1 MAEKVNLQQKIQAY
15 RQSNPKLKKLSDNQ
29 VLSIMVKNGVITLTA
44 KQKQSIFA
52 SSKQKDNNTGLQVE
66 KTTKAKPKKT
76 IYLQSGRK
84 VVYSRLADGRTVM
97 QYFGADGTP
106 IKPDYFKKVEGQI
119 SIAANGSSYT
129 VTKNGKKRVLKAK
142 NPTQGAVD
150 QNLARLNNEE
160 KRLNKTKKEQGLI
173 GKGWDWVKNKTGI
186 GDGSDKAQQQ
196 INAERKLLNQVKT
209 GKISKK
215 DFKNATGVEYTKEN
229 LEKFKRG
236 ELSQT
241 STKINGY
248 KEGQE
253 MAADVVGD
261 MVSGIAAVTIYTAAV
276 AAAPFTGGASIAVGV
291 AAATASGALIKAG
304 VKALDTVG
312 TDKKYT
318 MKDFGHDLATGAFSG
333 ALAPITGGLGGAVG
347 KTVATKLGIQAVKQV
362 GKEVA
367 EEVVETGVK
376 QGLKTALTNP
386 AGYEYVGGT
395 LLKRGT
401 AMAAE
406 MATDGALGGAIDG
419 GFRAGLD
426 NNWDTEAMLDG
437 AVEGG
442 IGGAI
447 MSPIIGGGFK
457 VAGKGAQKVFGKD
470 NVKVDAN
477 GNKVADEVPS
487 KIENETPRVEKDVNI
502 ESASSKKSIT
512 QEEQEIPT
520 KKAANLETPIQVQQ
534 RLIKELENAKSREDF
549 SRITQEMKNLP
560 KTPEYQAVKQRLGGE
575 YFQRYNE
582 WKANQ
587 LESTRAIKNMAD
599 DVSFKEIKLKENSSL
614 TPQETK
620 SNLLELGF
628 TPEEIANIDCE
639 NKGVQTYINVARTMI
654 FELKMEF
661 PGVNLKDPQA
671 RKGLIEEALNV
682 DEEFLNTALFKYLN
696 KENVNT
702 LKQYITDLNDFE
714 DYKNLFSNLEYC
726 EYLDLLIEK
735 IPLISKLYN
744 NKLSIE
750 DIKNYDFGYD
760 YKLQNLDENSATKI
774 SEYNKLLPEEYQ
786 FRLFDIDRLTEENL
800 SLETIKSYAKEC
812 ERFKEI
818 GLDEYSDS
826 HSTIAEKTEQMRTI
840 ADMIKQYKLNFKY
853 KEGGK
858 EYSLGNST
866 LIDIANSNNIKET
879 VEFLNSLTPEGRA
892 LGVRYL
898 KAPTTIPKES
908 FVNFLNKLSK
918 SENISFDRKDEIVK
932 MLYSEDMKKQ
942 VDFTDYIIELT
953 ENTSVLKDYGWEEY
967 CLVANQDYKGAKNLL
982 NELKTCFKN
991 KKEFDKYI
999 NDGFCYICQDKN
1011 IDYTRA
1017 VANIKEMG
1025 NRNLSV
1031 DAQSNLNSIIR
1042 SSNKEAVD
1050 KVELLDK
1057 AGFHNSSLV
1066 RDLLSENEISLS
1078 KINEKLD
1085 IVKAEIRRCYPD
1097 LKDIDDNLLLQYIN
1111 LYNYNHEYY
1120 LLHAIK
1126 NDCKTIDDISAI
1138 YGDGSTGISY
1148 LRSINE
1154 TNKQLFKMLM
1164 NDNDIPKNDI
1174 IRILYA
1180 TTEANVTFAEKLCAD
1195 KNFPKDKIVDIIKA
1209 TNKDNL
1215 AFAEKLCADKD
1226 FPNDKIAGI
1235 VGATNKDNLAFA
1247 EKLCAD
1253 KEFPKDKIANIVRGT
1268 NEDNLAFAEKLC
1280 ADKEFPKDKIAGI
1293 VRGTYKYNLA
1303 FAEKLCADK
1312 DFPKD
1317 KIADIV
1323 SWTNKD
1329 NLAFAEKLCAD
1340 KDFPKDKI
1348 ADIVRVTNEDN
1359 LAFAEK
1365 LCADK
1370 DFPKDQIADIVR
1382 FTNKDNIDYAI
1393 NLCTNY
1399 KKYGINQKH
1408 IAMLIKNKNNV
1419 SIEQYQQLLA
1429 QFNKEELATW
1439 AENDIV
1445 IGCQLSGLIGK
1456 QNINEIPLS
1465 QKRSIL
1471 KTLVSCNTNLFGIT
1485 DKLKGKASLIPRN
1498 QEEYC
1503 ELLPALVRSLGIETN
1518 KLSAEQI
1525 THTNKAT
1532 QNLSKSLA
1540 KLSDSDFAKLSISQ
1554 EYSREDFIN
1563 TVLEKTKNLPETERQ
1578 KVFDYYGFELLK
1590 NDTNK
1595 TGCTLY
1601 GYPVNLNNGH
1611 KLAEI
1616 NDVNTKAVVES
1627 LRNDVVRF
1635 SKNNRIKCENPQV
1648 EQFLNEIVEVLPE
1661 IRTMIGKAQHGNNG
1675 TRGAHDYDV
1684 MKHSL
1689 KVMQK
1694 ISQDPKF
1701 AKLNESDKKVM
1712 MLASLM
1718 HDITKLEGH
1727 PDGMHAENGAFDVFF
1742 IAKKFNLTPEEET
1755 KLYKICKYHEWL
1767 NFVNTSK
1774 SERELT
1780 KRLQSVAFDLQQDN
1794 LVDMAEIFTHA
1805 DLRAVKADDSF
1816 HDTKV
1821 GKSRVDFNGNV
1832 RSFGESA
1839 DIYVA
1844 RIKEYQKELQK
1855 SQPILPVTK
1864 FPQASRMK
1872 QAITTVNADGS
1883 TNLKG
1888 VYQDKDGVVVIKFN
1902 EMTDESWEAIG
1913 FPKGTSA
1920 KGVKAK
1926 GLNNSGAETDVE
1938 TGNIHFFVHGLDY
1951 SNQLAKFDA
1960 FSLVDSDVLLSVS
1973 YAERPESKYRFFRSQ
1988 GVLLD
1993 IPTKYVY
2000 GGGNTDS
2007 GSGCGKNIQEFK
2019 NNYIFGGR
2027 RESDRLY
2034 ISNLVKEA
2042 TGMSDTEYVQFV
2054 KENENKSMLEI
2065 EPANIREKI
2074 IQKFATINSN
2084 VRKGNR
2090 EYNEM
2095 YGSNP
2100 QVMGVFAYSQENK
2113 VGQPIDFLNNIYGN
2127 THFLK
2132 EYAKE
2137 RDLPFIVFGD

>member
-1 MAEKVNLQQKIQAY
+1 MGFEAKIQQKINAY
-15 RQSNPKLKKLSDNQ
+15 RQTHPKVKMSDEQ
-29 VLSIMVKNGVITLTA
+29 IVSILVKNGEIILSED
-44 KQKQSIFA
+44 QKRSLFA
-52 SSKQKDNNTGLQVE
+52 NNSKQNNNAGLKLE
-66 KTTKAKPKKT
+66 KTNKKPNPEKT

-84 VVYSRLADGRTVM
+84 VVYSKLSNGKTVM
-97 QYFGADGTP
+97 KYYGADGTR
-106 IKPDYFKKVEGQI
+106 INPDYFKKVEGQI
-119 SIAANGSSYT
+119 SISADGNSYT
-129 VTKNGKKRVLKAK
+129 VTKNGKKQTLKAK
-142 NPTQGAVD
+142 NPTQGAID
-150 QNLARLNNEE
+150 QNIAKLNNQE
-160 KRLNKTKKEQGLI
+160 KALNKAKKEQGWI
-173 GKGWDWVKNKTGI
+173 GKGWDWVKNNTGI

-196 INAERKLLNQVKT
+196 INAEKKLLNQIKT
-209 GKISKK
+209 GKVSKK
-215 DFKNATGVEYTKEN
+215 DFKEVTGQDYTKEN
-229 LEKFKRG
+229 LAKFKKG
-236 ELSQT
+236 ELSQAE
-241 STKINGY
+241 TKINGY
-248 KEGQE
+248 KEGQD
-253 MAADVVGD
+253 MATDMVGD
-261 MVSGIAAVTIYTAAV
+261 MVSGIAAVGIYTAAI
-276 AAAPFTGGASIAVGV
+276 AAAPVTGGASLLVGFGL
-291 AAATASGALIKAG
+291 ATASGAAIKVG
-304 VKALDTVG
+304 IKALDTVG

-318 MKDFGHDLATGAFSG
+318 LKDLKHDAATGAFSG
-333 ALAPITGGLGGAVG
+333 GLAPVTAGLGGAVG
-347 KTVATKLGIQAVKQV
+347 KTVATKFGVQAIKTV

-367 EEVVETGVK
+367 EEAAKGGVK
-376 QGLKTALTNP
+376 STLKAALANP

-395 LLKRGT
+395 FAKRT
-401 AMAAE
+401 TSMAAE
-406 MATDGALGGAIDG
+406 MVTDGALGGAIDG

-426 NNWDTEAMLDG
+426 SDWDAETMLDG
-437 AVEGG
+437 AIEGG
-442 IGGAI
+442 IGGALFA
-447 MSPIIGGGFK
+447 PAIGGGMK
-457 VAGKGAQKVFGKD
+457 AAGKGAQKVFGKE

-487 KIENETPRVEKDVNI
+487 KIESETPKVEKDVDT
-502 ESASSKKSIT
+502 ETVSSKKSIT
-512 QEEQEIPT
+512 QEEQDTSGNKNIKP
-520 KKAANLETPIQVQQ
+520 ETPIQVQQ

-560 KTPEYQAVKQRLGGE
+560 KTEEYQAIRQRLGGE

-582 WKANQ
+582 WKAN
-587 LESTRAIKNMAD
+587 LPESTRAIKNMAD
-599 DVSFKEIKLKENSSL
+599 DVSSKEIKLKENSSL
-614 TPQETK
+614 TPEETK

-682 DEEFLNTALFKYLN
+682 DEEFLNTTLFKYLN
-696 KENVNT
+696 KENVST

-714 DYKNLFSNLEYC
+714 DYKNLFSSLDYC
-726 EYLDLLIEK
+726 KYLDLLVEK
-735 IPLISKLYN
+735 IPLLSKLHG
-744 NKLSIE
+744 NKLTIDE
-750 DIKNYDFGYD
+750 IANYNILHDARLRD
-760 YKLQNLDENSATKI
+760 LNETTATKI

-800 SLETIKSYAKEC
+800 SLEIVQSYAKEC
-812 ERFKEI
+812 KRFKEI
-818 GLDEYSDS
+818 GLYEYSDS
-826 HSTIAEKTEQMRTI
+826 HSTIAEQTMQMKKI
-840 ADMIKQYKLNFKY
+840 ADMLEQYKLNFKY
-853 KEGGK
+853 KASNGK

-898 KAPTTIPKES
+898 NAPTTIPKES

-932 MLYSEDMKKQ
+932 MLYSEDMKNH

-953 ENTSVLKDYGWEEY
+953 ENTSVLKDYYWEEY

-982 NELKTCFKN
+982 NELKIYFKDN
-991 KKEFDKYI
+991 KQFDNYI
-999 NDGFCYICQDKN
+999 NHDFQYICQNKD

-1017 VANIKEMG
+1017 VANVKEMG

-1031 DAQSNLNSIIR
+1031 VTLNSVIR

-1050 KVELLDK
+1050 IAELLDK
-1057 AGFHNSSLV
+1057 TGFTNSSSLV
-1066 RDLLSENEISLS
+1066 RDLLSDKDISLA

-1085 IVKAEIRRCYPD
+1085 IVKTEIRKRYPD

-1111 LYNYNHEYY
+1111 RYNYNNEYY

-1126 NDCKTIDDISAI
+1126 DDCKTIDDINAI
-1138 YGDGSTGISY
+1138 YSNDTTGISY

-1180 TTEANVTFAEKLCAD
+1180 TTEANVTCWAEKLCTDKKFPKDKIANIVEATNKDNLVLAKKLCAD
-1195 KNFPKDKIVDIIKA
+1195 KEFPKDQIAGIVRA

-1215 AFAEKLCADKD
+1215 AFAEKLY
-1226 FPNDKIAGI
+1226 
-1235 VGATNKDNLAFA
+1235 T
-1247 EKLCAD
+1247 D
-1253 KEFPKDKIANIVRGT
+1253 KEFPKDKIA
-1268 NEDNLAFAEKLC
+1268 
-1280 ADKEFPKDKIAGI
+1280 
-1293 VRGTYKYNLA
+1293 
-1303 FAEKLCADK
+1303 
-1312 DFPKD
+1312 
-1317 KIADIV
+1317 DIV
-1323 SWTNKD
+1323 EATNKD
-1329 NLAFAEKLCAD
+1329 NLVLAEKLYAD

-1348 ADIVRVTNEDN
+1348 ADIVR
-1359 LAFAEK
+1359 L
-1365 LCADK
+1365 
-1370 DFPKDQIADIVR
+1370 
-1382 FTNKDNIDYAI
+1382 TNKDNIDYAI

-1429 QFNKEELATW
+1429 QINKEELATW

-1471 KTLVSCNTNLFGIT
+1471 KTLVSCNSNLFGIT
-1485 DKLKGKASLIPRN
+1485 DKLKGKAALIPRN

-1525 THTNKAT
+1525 THTNTTT

-1563 TVLEKTKNLPETERQ
+1563 TVLEKTKDLSEAERQ

-1616 NDVNTKAVVES
+1616 NDVKTKAVVES
-1627 LRNDVVRF
+1627 LRNDVVKF

-1675 TRGAHDYDV
+1675 TRGAHDFDV

-1694 ISQDPKF
+1694 ISQDPNF

-1712 MLASLM
+1712 LLASLM
-1718 HDITKLEGH
+1718 HDITKSEGH
-1727 PDGMHAENGAFDVFF
+1727 PDGYHAENGAFDVFF
-1742 IAKKFNLTPEEET
+1742 ISKKFNLTPEEET

-1774 SERELT
+1774 SEDELT

-1839 DIYVA
+1839 DVYIA

-1888 VYQDKDGVVVIKFN
+1888 VYQDKDGIVVIKFN

-1938 TGNIHFFVHGLDY
+1938 TGNIHFFVHGLEY

-1960 FSLVDSDVLLSVS
+1960 FSLVDSDALLSVS
-1973 YAERPESKYRFFRSQ
+1973 YAERPESKYRFFRTQ

-2019 NNYIFGGR
+2019 DYYIFGGR
-2027 RESDRLY
+2027 RESERLY

-2054 KENENKSMLEI
+2054 KNNENKSMLEI
-2065 EPANIREKI
+2065 EPAEIREKI

-2100 QVMGVFAYSQENK
+2100 QVMGVFAYSRKGEVN
-2113 VGQPIDFLNNIYGN
+2113 QPIDFLNNIDGRI
-2127 THFLK
+2127 HFLK

>member
-1 MAEKVNLQQKIQAY
+1 MGFEAKIQQKINAY
-15 RQSNPKLKKLSDNQ
+15 RQSNPKIKLSDEQ
-29 VLSIMVKNGVITLTA
+29 ILSILVKNGDVVLTEDQKRSLFANDSKHNDNIGLKLEKTA
-44 KQKQSIFA
+44 K
-52 SSKQKDNNTGLQVE
+52 
-66 KTTKAKPKKT
+66 KPNPEKT

-84 VVYSRLADGRTVM
+84 VVYSRLSNGKTVM
-97 QYFGADGTP
+97 KYFGADGTR
-106 IKPDYFKKVEGQI
+106 INPDYFKKVEGQI
-119 SIAANGSSYT
+119 SISADGNSYT
-129 VTKNGKKRVLKAK
+129 VTKNGKKQTLKAK
-142 NPTQGAVD
+142 NPTLGAID
-150 QNLARLNNEE
+150 QNIAKLNNQE
-160 KRLNKTKKEQGLI
+160 KALNKTKNEQGWI
-173 GKGWDWVKNKTGI
+173 GKGWDLLKNTTGI
-186 GDGSDKAQQQ
+186 GDGSDKVQQQ
-196 INAERKLLNQVKT
+196 IDAERKLLKQIKT
-209 GKISKK
+209 GKVSKK
-215 DFKNATGVEYTKEN
+215 DFKEVTGQDYTKEN
-229 LEKFKRG
+229 LKKFKRG
-236 ELSQT
+236 ELSQAEE
-241 STKINGY
+241 KINGY
-248 KEGQE
+248 KEGQD
-253 MAADVVGD
+253 MATDMVGD
-261 MVSGIAAVTIYTAAV
+261 MVSGIAAVGIYTAAV
-276 AAAPFTGGASIAVGV
+276 AAAPVTGGASIAIGVGL
-291 AAATASGALIKAG
+291 ATASGAAIKVG

-318 MKDFGHDLATGAFSG
+318 FEDMKHDAATGGFSG
-333 ALAPITGGLGGAVG
+333 ALAPVTAGLGGAVG
-347 KTVATKLGIQAVKQV
+347 KTIATKFGIQAVKSV

-367 EEVVETGVK
+367 EEAAKGGLKST
-376 QGLKTALTNP
+376 LKTALTNP
-386 AGYEYVGGT
+386 AGYEYAGGT
-395 LLKRGT
+395 LLKRGS

-406 MATDGALGGAIDG
+406 MATDGALSGAVDG

-426 NNWDTEAMLDG
+426 SDWDTEAMLDG
-437 AVEGG
+437 AIEGG

-447 MSPIIGGGFK
+447 MSPVVGGGMK
-457 VAGKGAQKVFGKD
+457 ALGKSVQKVFGKE

-487 KIENETPRVEKDVNI
+487 KIENETPRVEKDVDT
-502 ESASSKKSIT
+502 EPASSKSVT

-520 KKAANLETPIQVQQ
+520 KEAANLETPIQVQQ
-534 RLIKELENAKSREDF
+534 RLIKELETAKSREDF

-560 KTPEYQAVKQRLGGE
+560 KTEEYKAVRERLGGE
-575 YFQRYNE
+575 HLQRYNE

-587 LESTRAIKNMAD
+587 SESTRAIKNMAD
-599 DVSFKEIKLKENSSL
+599 DVPSKEIKLKENNSL
-614 TPQETK
+614 TPEETK

-639 NKGVQTYINVARTMI
+639 NKGVQAYINVARTMI

-714 DYKNLFSNLEYC
+714 DYKNLFSTLEYC
-726 EYLDLLIEK
+726 EYQDLLVEK

-826 HSTIAEKTEQMRTI
+826 HFTIAEKTEQMRTI
-840 ADMIKQYKLNFKY
+840 ADMLKQYKLNFKY
-853 KEGGK
+853 KKGGK

-892 LGVRYL
+892 LGVRHRN
-898 KAPTTIPKES
+898 APTTIPKES
-908 FVNFLNKLSK
+908 FVSFLNKLSK

-932 MLYSEDMKKQ
+932 MLYSEDMKNHA
-942 VDFTDYIIELT
+942 DFTDYIIELA
-953 ENTSVLKDYGWEEY
+953 ENTSVLTTYDWKEY
-967 CLVANQDYKGAKNLL
+967 CLAANQDYKGAKNLL
-982 NELKTCFKN
+982 NELKIYFKDN
-991 KKEFDKYI
+991 KQFDNYI
-999 NDGFCYICQDKN
+999 NHDFQYICQNKD

-1017 VANIKEMG
+1017 VANVKEMG

-1031 DAQSNLNSIIR
+1031 DAQSNLNSVIR

-1050 KVELLDK
+1050 IVELLDK
-1057 AGFHNSSLV
+1057 AGFHESSLV

-1085 IVKAEIRRCYPD
+1085 IVKAEIRKCYPD

-1126 NDCKTIDDISAI
+1126 NDCKTIDDIHAI
-1138 YGDGSTGISY
+1138 YGDDATGISY
-1148 LRSINE
+1148 LRSINKA
-1154 TNKQLFKMLM
+1154 NKQLFKMLM

-1195 KNFPKDKIVDIIKA
+1195 KEFPKDKIAVIFSDK
-1209 TNKDNL
+1209 NKDNL
-1215 AFAEKLCADKD
+1215 AFAEKLYTDKD
-1226 FPNDKIAGI
+1226 FPNDKIADI
-1235 VGATNKDNLAFA
+1235 VNVTNKDNLALAEKLCADKDFPKDKIADIVRAINKDNLAFA

-1253 KEFPKDKIANIVRGT
+1253 KEFPKDK
-1268 NEDNLAFAEKLC
+1268 
-1280 ADKEFPKDKIAGI
+1280 
-1293 VRGTYKYNLA
+1293 
-1303 FAEKLCADK
+1303 
-1312 DFPKD
+1312 
-1317 KIADIV
+1317 
-1323 SWTNKD
+1323 
-1329 NLAFAEKLCAD
+1329 
-1340 KDFPKDKI
+1340 
-1348 ADIVRVTNEDN
+1348 
-1359 LAFAEK
+1359 
-1365 LCADK
+1365 
-1370 DFPKDQIADIVR
+1370 IADIVR

-1419 SIEQYQQLLA
+1419 SIKQYQQLLA
-1429 QFNKEELATW
+1429 QINKEELATW

-1485 DKLKGKASLIPRN
+1485 DKLKGKAALIPRN

-1525 THTNKAT
+1525 THTNTAT

-1563 TVLEKTKNLPETERQ
+1563 TVLEKTKDLSDAERQ

-1601 GYPVNLNNGH
+1601 GYPINLNNGH

-1627 LRNDVVRF
+1627 LRNDVVKF

-1648 EQFLNEIVEVLPE
+1648 EQLLNEIVEVLPE
-1661 IRTMIGKAQHGNNG
+1661 IRTMVGKAQHGNNG

-1694 ISQDPKF
+1694 ISQDPNF

-1712 MLASLM
+1712 LLASLM
-1718 HDITKLEGH
+1718 HDITKAEGH
-1727 PDGMHAENGAFDVFF
+1727 PDGYHAENGAFDVFF
-1742 IAKKFNLTPEEET
+1742 ISKKFNLTPEEET

-1774 SERELT
+1774 SEDELT

-1816 HDTKV
+1816 HDTKI

-1839 DIYVA
+1839 DVYVV

-1913 FPKGTSA
+1913 FPKGTSS

-1960 FSLVDSDVLLSVS
+1960 FSLVDSDALLSVS
-1973 YAERPESKYRFFRSQ
+1973 YAERPESKYRFFRTH

-2100 QVMGVFAYSQENK
+2100 QVMGVFAYSESDK
-2113 VGQPIDFLNNIYGN
+2113 VGQPIDFLNNIYCK

>member
-44 KQKQSIFA
+44 EQKQSIFA

-66 KTTKAKPKKT
+66 KTTKARPKKT

-119 SIAANGSSYT
+119 SIATNGSSYT

-236 ELSQT
+236 ELSLT

-276 AAAPFTGGASIAVGV
+276 AAAPFTGGASIAIGV

-614 TPQETK
+614 TPEETK

-639 NKGVQTYINVARTMI
+639 NKGVQTYINVVRTMI
-654 FELKMEF
+654 FELKIEF
-661 PGVNLKDPQA
+661 PGVNLKDPQVK
-671 RKGLIEEALNV
+671 KGFIEEALNV
-682 DEEFLNTALFKYLN
+682 DEENLNTALFKYLN
-696 KENVNT
+696 KENINT

-714 DYKNLFSNLEYC
+714 DCKNLFSSLEDC
-726 EYLDLLIEK
+726 KYLDLLVEK
-735 IPLISKLYN
+735 IPLLSKLHG
-744 NKLSIE
+744 NKLTIDE
-750 DIKNYDFGYD
+750 IDNYSFLNDVRLRD
-760 YKLQNLDENSATKI
+760 LNETTATKI

-826 HSTIAEKTEQMRTI
+826 HSTIAEQTMQMKKI
-840 ADMIKQYKLNFKY
+840 ADMLEQYKLNFKY

-898 KAPTTIPKES
+898 NTPTTIPKES
-908 FVNFLNKLSK
+908 FVSFLNKLSK
-918 SENISFDRKDEIVK
+918 SENTSFDRKDEIVK
-932 MLYSEDMKKQ
+932 MLYSEDMKNHT
-942 VDFTDYIIELT
+942 DFTDYIIELA
-953 ENTSVLKDYGWEEY
+953 ENTSVLKTYDWEKY

-1031 DAQSNLNSIIR
+1031 SAQCNLSSVIR

-1050 KVELLDK
+1050 IVELVDK
-1057 AGFHNSSLV
+1057 AGFHDSSLV
-1066 RDLLSENEISLS
+1066 RDLLLEKEISLS

-1085 IVKAEIRRCYPD
+1085 IVKAEIRKRYPD
-1097 LKDIDDNLLLQYIN
+1097 LNDIDDNLLLQYIN
-1111 LYNYNHEYY
+1111 LYNYNKEYY

-1126 NDCKTIDDISAI
+1126 NDCKTIDDIHAI
-1138 YGDGSTGISY
+1138 YGDDATGISY
-1148 LRSINE
+1148 LRSINKA
-1154 TNKQLFKMLM
+1154 NKQLFKMLM

-1195 KNFPKDKIVDIIKA
+1195 KEFPKDKIAVIFSDR
-1209 TNKDNL
+1209 NKDNL
-1215 AFAEKLCADKD
+1215 AFAEKLYTDKD
-1226 FPNDKIAGI
+1226 FPKDKIADI
-1235 VGATNKDNLAFA
+1235 VNVTNKDNLALA

-1253 KEFPKDKIANIVRGT
+1253 KEFPKDKIADIVRG
-1268 NEDNLAFAEKLC
+1268 
-1280 ADKEFPKDKIAGI
+1280 
-1293 VRGTYKYNLA
+1293 
-1303 FAEKLCADK
+1303 
-1312 DFPKD
+1312 
-1317 KIADIV
+1317 
-1323 SWTNKD
+1323 TNKD

-1348 ADIVRVTNEDN
+1348 ADIVR
-1359 LAFAEK
+1359 A
-1365 LCADK
+1365 
-1370 DFPKDQIADIVR
+1370 
-1382 FTNKDNIDYAI
+1382 TNKDNIDYAI

-1419 SIEQYQQLLA
+1419 SIKQYQQLLA
-1429 QFNKEELATW
+1429 QINKEELATW

-1540 KLSDSDFAKLSISQ
+1540 KLSDSDFAKLNIFQ

-1563 TVLEKTKNLPETERQ
+1563 TVLEKTKNLSDAERQ

-1595 TGCTLY
+1595 TGYTLY

-1616 NDVNTKAVVES
+1616 SDVKTKAVVED
-1627 LRNDVVRF
+1627 LRSDVVRF
-1635 SKNNRIKCENPQV
+1635 SKENKIKCENPQI

-1661 IRTMIGKAQHGNNG
+1661 MRTMIGKAQHGNNG
-1675 TRGAHDYDV
+1675 TRGAHDFDV

-1701 AKLNESDKKVM
+1701 AKLSESDKKVM
-1712 MLASLM
+1712 LLASLM
-1718 HDITKLEGH
+1718 HDITKAEGH
-1727 PDGMHAENGAFDVFF
+1727 PDGYHAENGAFDVFF
-1742 IAKKFNLTPEEET
+1742 ISKKFNLTSEEQT

-1774 SERELT
+1774 SESELT

-2054 KENENKSMLEI
+2054 KDNENKSMLEI

-2100 QVMGVFAYSQENK
+2100 QVMGVFAYSESDK
-2113 VGQPIDFLNNIYGN
+2113 VGQPIDFLYGK

>member
-44 KQKQSIFA
+44 EQKQSIFA

-66 KTTKAKPKKT
+66 KTTKARPKKT

-119 SIAANGSSYT
+119 SIATNGSSYT

-236 ELSQT
+236 ELSLT

-276 AAAPFTGGASIAVGV
+276 AAAPFTGGASIAIGV

-614 TPQETK
+614 TPEETK

-639 NKGVQTYINVARTMI
+639 NKGVQTYINVVRTMI
-654 FELKMEF
+654 FELKIEF
-661 PGVNLKDPQA
+661 PGVNLKDPQVK
-671 RKGLIEEALNV
+671 KGFIEEALNV
-682 DEEFLNTALFKYLN
+682 DEENLNTALFKYLN
-696 KENVNT
+696 KENINT

-714 DYKNLFSNLEYC
+714 DCKNLFSSLEDC
-726 EYLDLLIEK
+726 KYLDLLVEK
-735 IPLISKLYN
+735 IPLLSKLHG
-744 NKLSIE
+744 NKLTIDE
-750 DIKNYDFGYD
+750 IDNYSFLNDVRLRD
-760 YKLQNLDENSATKI
+760 LNETTATKI

-826 HSTIAEKTEQMRTI
+826 HSTIAEQTMQMKKI
-840 ADMIKQYKLNFKY
+840 ADMLEQYKLNFKY

-898 KAPTTIPKES
+898 NTPTTIPKES
-908 FVNFLNKLSK
+908 FVSFLNKLSK
-918 SENISFDRKDEIVK
+918 SENTSFDRKDEIVK
-932 MLYSEDMKKQ
+932 MLYSEDMKNHT
-942 VDFTDYIIELT
+942 DFTDYIIELA
-953 ENTSVLKDYGWEEY
+953 ENTSVLKTYDWEKY

-1031 DAQSNLNSIIR
+1031 SAQCNLSSVIR

-1050 KVELLDK
+1050 IVELVDK
-1057 AGFHNSSLV
+1057 AGFHDSSLV
-1066 RDLLSENEISLS
+1066 RDLLLEKEISLS

-1085 IVKAEIRRCYPD
+1085 IVKAEIRKRYPD
-1097 LKDIDDNLLLQYIN
+1097 LNDIDDNLLLQYIN
-1111 LYNYNHEYY
+1111 LYNYNKEYY

-1126 NDCKTIDDISAI
+1126 NDCKTIDDIHAI
-1138 YGDGSTGISY
+1138 YGDDATGISY
-1148 LRSINE
+1148 LRSINKA
-1154 TNKQLFKMLM
+1154 NKQLFKMLM

-1195 KNFPKDKIVDIIKA
+1195 KEFPKDKIAVIFSDR
-1209 TNKDNL
+1209 NKDNL
-1215 AFAEKLCADKD
+1215 AFAEKLYTDKD
-1226 FPNDKIAGI
+1226 FPKDKIADI
-1235 VGATNKDNLAFA
+1235 VNVTNKDNLALA

-1253 KEFPKDKIANIVRGT
+1253 KEFPKDKIADIVRG
-1268 NEDNLAFAEKLC
+1268 
-1280 ADKEFPKDKIAGI
+1280 
-1293 VRGTYKYNLA
+1293 
-1303 FAEKLCADK
+1303 
-1312 DFPKD
+1312 
-1317 KIADIV
+1317 
-1323 SWTNKD
+1323 TNKD

-1348 ADIVRVTNEDN
+1348 ADIVR
-1359 LAFAEK
+1359 A
-1365 LCADK
+1365 
-1370 DFPKDQIADIVR
+1370 
-1382 FTNKDNIDYAI
+1382 TNKDNIDYAI

-1419 SIEQYQQLLA
+1419 SIKQYQQLLA
-1429 QFNKEELATW
+1429 QINKEELATW

-1540 KLSDSDFAKLSISQ
+1540 KLSDSDFAKLNIFQ

-1563 TVLEKTKNLPETERQ
+1563 TVLEKTKNLSDAERQ

-1595 TGCTLY
+1595 TGYTLY

-1616 NDVNTKAVVES
+1616 SDVKTKAVVED
-1627 LRNDVVRF
+1627 LRSDVVRF
-1635 SKNNRIKCENPQV
+1635 SKENKIKCENPQI

-1661 IRTMIGKAQHGNNG
+1661 MRTMIGKAQHGNNG
-1675 TRGAHDYDV
+1675 TRGAHDFDV

-1701 AKLNESDKKVM
+1701 AKLSESDKKVM
-1712 MLASLM
+1712 LLASLM
-1718 HDITKLEGH
+1718 HDITKAEGH
-1727 PDGMHAENGAFDVFF
+1727 PDGYHAENGAFDVFF
-1742 IAKKFNLTPEEET
+1742 ISKKFNLTSEEQT

-1774 SERELT
+1774 SESELT

-1839 DIYVA
+1839 DIYIA
-1844 RIKEYQKELQK
+1844 KIKEYQKELQK
-1855 SQPILPVTK
+1855 SQPLLPVTK
-1864 FPQASRMK
+1864 MPQASRMK
-1872 QAITTVNADGS
+1872 EAITVVNEDGS

-1888 VYQDKDGVVVIKFN
+1888 VYQDENGLVVIKFN
-1902 EMTDESWEAIG
+1902 EMTDESWEAVG
-1913 FPKGTSA
+1913 FPKGTSS
-1920 KGVKAK
+1920 KGVKATVLDENK
-1926 GLNNSGAETDVE
+1926 KETEAE

-1951 SNQLAKFDA
+1951 QSQLAKFDA
-1960 FSLVDSDVLLSVS
+1960 FSLVDSDALLSVS

-2019 NNYIFGGR
+2019 NRYIFGGE

-2042 TGMSDTEYVQFV
+2042 TGMSDAEYVQFV
-2054 KENENKSMLEI
+2054 KDNENKSMLEI
-2065 EPANIREKI
+2065 EPAEIREKI
-2074 IQKFATINSN
+2074 VQKFATINSN
-2084 VRKGNR
+2084 TRKGNR
-2090 EYNEM
+2090 SYNEM

-2100 QVMGVFAYSQENK
+2100 QVMGAFAYKWQGSVGNPLKFLENNSH
-2113 VGQPIDFLNNIYGN
+2113 VQ
-2127 THFLK
+2127 FLK
-2132 EYAKE
+2132 EFAME

>member
-1 MAEKVNLQQKIQAY
+1 MEFEAKIQQKINAY
-15 RQSNPKLKKLSDNQ
+15 RQTHPKVKMSDEQ
-29 VLSIMVKNGVITLTA
+29 IVSILVKNGEIVLSED
-44 KQKQSIFA
+44 QKRSLFA
-52 SSKQKDNNTGLQVE
+52 NNSKHNDNTGLKLE
-66 KTTKAKPKKT
+66 KTAKKPNPEKT

-97 QYFGADGTP
+97 KYFGTDGNRLNN
-106 IKPDYFKKVEGQI
+106 DYFKKVEGQI
-119 SIAANGSSYT
+119 SISADGNSYT
-129 VTKNGKKRVLKAK
+129 VTKNGKKQTLKAK
-142 NPTQGAVD
+142 NPTQGAID
-150 QNLARLNNEE
+150 QNIAKLNNQE
-160 KRLNKTKKEQGLI
+160 KALNKAKKEQGWI
-173 GKGWDWVKNKTGI
+173 GKGWDWFKNKTGI

-196 INAERKLLNQVKT
+196 INAERKLLKQIKT
-209 GKISKK
+209 GKVSKK
-215 DFKNATGVEYTKEN
+215 DFKEVTGQDYTKEN
-229 LEKFKRG
+229 LAKFQKG
-236 ELSQT
+236 ELSQAE
-241 STKINGY
+241 TKINGY
-248 KEGQE
+248 KEGQD
-253 MAADVVGD
+253 MATDMVGD
-261 MVSGIAAVTIYTAAV
+261 MVSGIAAVGIYTAAI
-276 AAAPFTGGASIAVGV
+276 AATPFTGGASLLVGFGL
-291 AAATASGALIKAG
+291 ATASGAAIKVG
-304 VKALDTVG
+304 IKALDTVG

-318 MKDFGHDLATGAFSG
+318 LKDLKHDAATGAFSG
-333 ALAPITGGLGGAVG
+333 GLAPLTAGLGGAVG
-347 KTVATKLGIQAVKQV
+347 KTVATKFGVQAIKTV

-367 EEVVETGVK
+367 EEAAKGGVK
-376 QGLKTALTNP
+376 STLKAALANP

-395 LLKRGT
+395 FAKRT
-401 AMAAE
+401 ASMAAE

-426 NNWDTEAMLDG
+426 SDWDAETMLDG
-437 AVEGG
+437 AIEGG
-442 IGGAI
+442 VGGALFA
-447 MSPIIGGGFK
+447 PAIGGGMK
-457 VAGKGAQKVFGKD
+457 ALGKGAQKAFGKD
-470 NVKVDAN
+470 NVKIDAN

-487 KIENETPRVEKDVNI
+487 KIESETPSVEKDVDT
-502 ESASSKKSIT
+502 EPASSKKSVT

-520 KKAANLETPIQVQQ
+520 KEAANLETPIQIQQ
-534 RLIKELENAKSREDF
+534 RLIKELETAKSREDF

-560 KTPEYQAVKQRLGGE
+560 KTEEYQAVRQRLGGE

-582 WKANQ
+582 WKAN
-587 LESTRAIKNMAD
+587 LPESTRAIKNMAD

-614 TPQETK
+614 TPEETK

-682 DEEFLNTALFKYLN
+682 DEELLNTTIFKYLN
-696 KENVNT
+696 KENIST
-702 LKQYITDLNDFE
+702 FKQYITDLNDFE
-714 DYKNLFSNLEYC
+714 DYKNLFSSLDYC
-726 EYLDLLIEK
+726 KYLDLLVEK
-735 IPLISKLYN
+735 IPLLSKLHG
-744 NKLSIE
+744 NKLTIDE
-750 DIKNYDFGYD
+750 IANYNILHDARLRD
-760 YKLQNLDENSATKI
+760 LNETTATKI

-800 SLETIKSYAKEC
+800 SLEIVQSYAKEC
-812 ERFKEI
+812 KRFKEI
-818 GLDEYSDS
+818 GVYEYSDS
-826 HSTIAEKTEQMRTI
+826 HSTIAEQTMQMKKI
-840 ADMIKQYKLNFKY
+840 ADMLEQYKLNIKY

-898 KAPTTIPKES
+898 NAPTTIPKES

-918 SENISFDRKDEIVK
+918 SENTSFDRKDEIVK
-932 MLYSEDMKKQ
+932 MLYSEDMKNH

-953 ENTSVLKDYGWEEY
+953 ENTYVLKDYDWEEY

-982 NELKTCFKN
+982 NELKIYFNDN
-991 KKEFDKYI
+991 KQFDNYI
-999 NDGFCYICQDKN
+999 NHDFRYICQNKD

-1017 VANIKEMG
+1017 VANIKAMG

-1031 DAQSNLNSIIR
+1031 NAQCNLNSIIR
-1042 SSNKEAVD
+1042 SSNKDVVD
-1050 KVELLDK
+1050 MLELLDK
-1057 AGFHNSSLV
+1057 TGFHDSSLV
-1066 RDLLSENEISLS
+1066 RDLLLDQEISLS
-1078 KINEKLD
+1078 KINEILD
-1085 IVKAEIRRCYPD
+1085 IVKAEIRKCYPD
-1097 LKDIDDNLLLQYIN
+1097 LNDIDDNLLLQYIN
-1111 LYNYNHEYY
+1111 LYNYNREYY

-1126 NDCKTIDDISAI
+1126 SDCKTIDDISAI

-1148 LRSINE
+1148 LRSING

-1195 KNFPKDKIVDIIKA
+1195 KD
-1209 TNKDNL
+1209 
-1215 AFAEKLCADKD
+1215 
-1226 FPNDKIAGI
+1226 
-1235 VGATNKDNLAFA
+1235 
-1247 EKLCAD
+1247 
-1253 KEFPKDKIANIVRGT
+1253 FPKDKIADIVRAT
-1268 NEDNLAFAEKLC
+1268 NNDNLAFAEKLC

-1293 VRGTYKYNLA
+1293 VSWTNKDNLA

-1340 KDFPKDKI
+1340 KEFPKDKI
-1348 ADIVRVTNEDN
+1348 ADIVRGTNKDN

-1370 DFPKDQIADIVR
+1370 EFPKDKIADIVSV
-1382 FTNKDNIDYAI
+1382 TNKDNLDYAI
-1393 NLCTNY
+1393 NLYTNY

-1429 QFNKEELATW
+1429 QINKEELATW

-1485 DKLKGKASLIPRN
+1485 DKLQGKASLIPRN

-1525 THTNKAT
+1525 THTNTAT

-1563 TVLEKTKNLPETERQ
+1563 TVLEKTKDLSEAERQ

-1627 LRNDVVRF
+1627 LRNDVVKF

-1648 EQFLNEIVEVLPE
+1648 EQLLNEIVEVLPE
-1661 IRTMIGKAQHGNNG
+1661 IRTMVGKAQHGNNG

-1694 ISQDPKF
+1694 ISQDPNF

-1712 MLASLM
+1712 LLASLM
-1718 HDITKLEGH
+1718 HDITKAEGH
-1727 PDGMHAENGAFDVFF
+1727 PDGYHAGNGAFDVFF
-1742 IAKKFNLTPEEET
+1742 ISKKFNLTPEEET

-1774 SERELT
+1774 SEDELT

-1816 HDTKV
+1816 HDTKI

-1839 DIYVA
+1839 DVYVT

-1926 GLNNSGAETDVE
+1926 GLNNKGAETDVE

-1960 FSLVDSDVLLSVS
+1960 FSLVDSDALLSVS
-1973 YAERPESKYRFFRSQ
+1973 YAERPESKYRFFRTQ

-2019 NNYIFGGR
+2019 NNYIFGGE

-2042 TGMSDTEYVQFV
+2042 TGMSDAEYVQFV

-2100 QVMGVFAYSQENK
+2100 QVMGVFAYSRKGEVN
-2113 VGQPIDFLNNIYGN
+2113 QPIDFLNNVDN
-2127 THFLK
+2127 RTHFLK

>member
-1 MAEKVNLQQKIQAY
+1 MGFEAKIQQKINAY
-15 RQSNPKLKKLSDNQ
+15 RQTHPKVKMSDEQ
-29 VLSIMVKNGVITLTA
+29 IVSILVKNGEIVLSED
-44 KQKQSIFA
+44 QKRSLFA
-52 SSKQKDNNTGLQVE
+52 NNSKQNNNAGLKLE
-66 KTTKAKPKKT
+66 KTNKKPNPEKT

-84 VVYSRLADGRTVM
+84 VVYSKLSNGKTVM
-97 QYFGADGTP
+97 KYYGTDGNRLNN
-106 IKPDYFKKVEGQI
+106 DYFKKVEGQI
-119 SIAANGSSYT
+119 SISADGNSYT
-129 VTKNGKKRVLKAK
+129 VTKNGKKQTLKAK

-150 QNLARLNNEE
+150 QNIAKLNNQE
-160 KRLNKTKKEQGLI
+160 KALNKAKKEQGWI
-173 GKGWDWVKNKTGI
+173 GKGWDWFKNKTGI

-196 INAERKLLNQVKT
+196 INAEKKLLNQIKT
-209 GKISKK
+209 GKVSKK
-215 DFKNATGVEYTKEN
+215 DFKEVTGLDYTKEN
-229 LEKFKRG
+229 LAKFQKG
-236 ELSQT
+236 ELSQAEE
-241 STKINGY
+241 KINGY
-248 KEGQE
+248 KEGQD
-253 MAADVVGD
+253 MAADVAGD
-261 MVSGIAAVTIYTAAV
+261 MVSGIAAVVVYTGAI
-276 AAAPFTGGASIAVGV
+276 AAAPVTGGASLALGFSL
-291 AAATASGALIKAG
+291 ATASGAAIKVG
-304 VKALDTVG
+304 IKALDTVG

-318 MKDFGHDLATGAFSG
+318 WNDVKHDAATGGFSG
-333 ALAPITGGLGGAVG
+333 ALAPFTAGLGGAVG
-347 KTVATKLGIQAVKQV
+347 KTVATKFGVQAVKSV

-367 EEVVETGVK
+367 EEAAKGGVK
-376 QGLKTALTNP
+376 STLKAALANP

-395 LLKRGT
+395 FAKRT
-401 AMAAE
+401 TSMAAE

-426 NNWDTEAMLDG
+426 SDWDAETMLDG
-437 AVEGG
+437 AIEGG
-442 IGGAI
+442 IGGALFA
-447 MSPIIGGGFK
+447 PAIGGGMK
-457 VAGKGAQKVFGKD
+457 AAGKGAQKVFGKE

-487 KIENETPRVEKDVNI
+487 KIENETPRVEKDVDT
-502 ESASSKKSIT
+502 ETASSKKSII
-512 QEEQEIPT
+512 QEEQDASGNKNIKP
-520 KKAANLETPIQVQQ
+520 ETPIQVQQ
-534 RLIKELENAKSREDF
+534 RLLKELENAKSREDF

-560 KTPEYQAVKQRLGGE
+560 KTEEYQAIRQRLGGE

-582 WKANQ
+582 WKAN
-587 LESTRAIKNMAD
+587 LPESTRAIKNMAD
-599 DVSFKEIKLKENSSL
+599 DVPSKEIKLKENNSL
-614 TPQETK
+614 TPEETK

-639 NKGVQTYINVARTMI
+639 NKCIQAYINVARTMI

-661 PGVNLKDPQA
+661 PGVNLKDTQA

-682 DEEFLNTALFKYLN
+682 DEEFLNTAIFKYLN

-714 DYKNLFSNLEYC
+714 DCKNLFSSLEDC
-726 EYLDLLIEK
+726 KYLDLLVEK
-735 IPLISKLYN
+735 IPLISKLCN

-750 DIKNYDFGYD
+750 DFQNYSFGYD
-760 YKLQNLDENSATKI
+760 YRLQNLDENSATKI

-800 SLETIKSYAKEC
+800 SLEIVQSYAKEC
-812 ERFKEI
+812 KRFKEI
-818 GLDEYSDS
+818 GLYEYSDS
-826 HSTIAEKTEQMRTI
+826 HSTIAEQTMQMKKI
-840 ADMIKQYKLNFKY
+840 ADMLEQYKLNIKY

-898 KAPTTIPKES
+898 NAPTTIPKES
-908 FVNFLNKLSK
+908 FVSFLNKLSK

-932 MLYSEDMKKQ
+932 MLYSEDMKNHA
-942 VDFTDYIIELT
+942 DFTDYIIELAG
-953 ENTSVLKDYGWEEY
+953 NTTVLKDYYWEEY

-982 NELKTCFKN
+982 NELKIYFKDN
-991 KKEFDKYI
+991 KQFDNYI
-999 NDGFCYICQDKN
+999 NYDFQYICQNKD

-1031 DAQSNLNSIIR
+1031 VTLNSVIR

-1050 KVELLDK
+1050 IAELLDK
-1057 AGFHNSSLV
+1057 TGFHDSSLV
-1066 RDLLSENEISLS
+1066 RDLLLEKEISLS

-1085 IVKAEIRRCYPD
+1085 IVKTEIRKCYPD
-1097 LKDIDDNLLLQYIN
+1097 LNDIDDNLLLQYIN
-1111 LYNYNHEYY
+1111 LYNYNNEYY
-1120 LLHAIK
+1120 LLHAI
-1126 NDCKTIDDISAI
+1126 NDDCKTIDDISAI

-1148 LRSINE
+1148 LRSING

-1180 TTEANVTFAEKLCAD
+1180 TTEANVTCWAEKLCTDKKFPKDKIANIVEATNKDNLVLAKKLCAD
-1195 KNFPKDKIVDIIKA
+1195 KEFPKDQIAGIVRA

-1215 AFAEKLCADKD
+1215 AFAEKLY
-1226 FPNDKIAGI
+1226 
-1235 VGATNKDNLAFA
+1235 T
-1247 EKLCAD
+1247 D
-1253 KEFPKDKIANIVRGT
+1253 KEFPKDKIADIVEAT
-1268 NEDNLAFAEKLC
+1268 NKDNLVLAEKLY
-1280 ADKEFPKDKIAGI
+1280 ADKEFPKDK
-1293 VRGTYKYNLA
+1293 
-1303 FAEKLCADK
+1303 
-1312 DFPKD
+1312 
-1317 KIADIV
+1317 
-1323 SWTNKD
+1323 
-1329 NLAFAEKLCAD
+1329 
-1340 KDFPKDKI
+1340 
-1348 ADIVRVTNEDN
+1348 
-1359 LAFAEK
+1359 
-1365 LCADK
+1365 
-1370 DFPKDQIADIVR
+1370 IADIVR

-1429 QFNKEELATW
+1429 QINKEELATW

-1485 DKLKGKASLIPRN
+1485 DKLQGKASLIPRN

-1661 IRTMIGKAQHGNNG
+1661 IRTMVGKAQHGNNG

-1694 ISQDPKF
+1694 ISQDPNF

-1712 MLASLM
+1712 LLASLM
-1718 HDITKLEGH
+1718 HDITKSEGH
-1727 PDGMHAENGAFDVFF
+1727 PDGYHAENGAFDVFF
-1742 IAKKFNLTPEEET
+1742 ISKKFNLTPEEET

-1774 SERELT
+1774 SEYELT

-1805 DLRAVKADDSF
+1805 DLKAVKADDSF
-1816 HDTKV
+1816 HDTKI

-1839 DIYVA
+1839 DVYVA

-1888 VYQDKDGVVVIKFN
+1888 VYQDKDGIVVIKFN

-1938 TGNIHFFVHGLDY
+1938 TGNIHFFVHGLEY

-1960 FSLVDSDVLLSVS
+1960 FSLVDSDALLSVS
-1973 YAERPESKYRFFRSQ
+1973 YAERPESKYRFFRTQ

-2000 GGGNTDS
+2000 GGGNTDA

-2019 NNYIFGGR
+2019 DYYIFGGR
-2027 RESDRLY
+2027 RESERLY

-2042 TGMSDTEYVQFV
+2042 TGMSDTEYVHFV
-2054 KENENKSMLEI
+2054 KNNENKSMLEI
-2065 EPANIREKI
+2065 EPAEIREKI

-2100 QVMGVFAYSQENK
+2100 QVMGVFAYSRKGEVN
-2113 VGQPIDFLNNIYGN
+2113 QPIDFLNNVDN
-2127 THFLK
+2127 RTHFLK